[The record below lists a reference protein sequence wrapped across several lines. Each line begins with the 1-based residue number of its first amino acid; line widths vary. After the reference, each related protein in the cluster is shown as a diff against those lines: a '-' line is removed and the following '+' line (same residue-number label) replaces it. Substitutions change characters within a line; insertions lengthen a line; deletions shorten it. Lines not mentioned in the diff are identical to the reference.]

1 MNRKQWLDKPYNNLN
16 AMLREKFGT
25 KVIKLSVDGGFSCPN
40 RDGKISTG
48 GCAFCSESGSGEFT
62 GSKTLSLKD
71 QIESQIELLKEK
83 WPDAQYMVYFQNFST
98 TYGSVEKME
107 GLFREAIAYPQVV
120 GLAIATRVDC
130 IDGDVLN
137 LLDQINK
144 ETYIWVELGLQSI
157 SEEHHQLL
165 NTGYRP
171 EQFKRTVKRLAERNI
186 DVIGHLILS
195 LPNWEAT
202 PLEETIKFLNELPIK
217 GLKIHMLNIL
227 KGTKLEMIYE
237 EMNFPLLSLE
247 AYLDQVLYIIERLNP
262 EIVIHRVT
270 GDGAKDL
277 LIAPRWILNK
287 RKVLNELTKKF
298 KVEETY
304 QGKFL
309 E

>member
-1 MNRKQWLDKPYNNLN
+1 MTKRQWLDKPYNNLN
-16 AMLREKFGT
+16 AMLREKFGK

-48 GCAFCSESGSGEFT
+48 GCVFCSESGSGDFA
-62 GSKTLSLKD
+62 GARTLSITEQIETQIQLLKD
-71 QIESQIELLKEK
+71 K
-83 WPDAQYMVYFQNFST
+83 WPDALYMVYFQNFST

-107 GLFREAIAYPQVV
+107 RLFREAMIYPNVV

-130 IDGDVLN
+130 INEPVLD
-137 LLDQINK
+137 LLEAVNK

-157 SEEHHQLL
+157 SLEHHKLL
-165 NTGYRP
+165 NTGYTP
-171 EQFKRTVKRLAERNI
+171 KQFQEAVQALGARGI
-186 DVIGHLILS
+186 DVVGHIILS

-202 PLEETIKFLNELPIK
+202 PLEETINFLNKLPIK
-217 GLKIHMLNIL
+217 GLKLHMLNVL
-227 KGTKLEMIYE
+227 KETALEKIYAE
-237 EMNFPLLSLE
+237 QSFSLLELE
-247 AYLDQVLYIIERLNP
+247 VYLQQVVYIIERLNP

-287 RKVLNELTKKF
+287 RKVLNELIKKF
-298 KVEETY
+298 KVEDTY

-309 E
+309 N

>member
-195 LPNWEAT
+195 LPNWEAM

-237 EMNFPLLSLE
+237 EMTFPLLSLE

-298 KVEETY
+298 KAEETY

>member
-1 MNRKQWLDKPYNNLN
+1 MTKRQWLDKPYNNLN
-16 AMLREKFGT
+16 AMLREKFGK

-48 GCAFCSESGSGEFT
+48 GCVFCSESGSGDFA
-62 GSKTLSLKD
+62 GARTLSITE
-71 QIESQIELLKEK
+71 QIETQIELLNDK
-83 WPDAQYMVYFQNFST
+83 WPNALYMVYFQNFST

-107 GLFREAIAYPQVV
+107 RLFREAMAYPKVV

-130 IDGDVLN
+130 INEPVLD
-137 LLDQINK
+137 LLETINK

-157 SEEHHQLL
+157 SLEHHKLL
-165 NTGYRP
+165 NTGYTP
-171 EQFKRTVKRLAERNI
+171 KQFQEAVQALGRRQI
-186 DVIGHLILS
+186 DVVGHIILS

-202 PLEETIKFLNELPIK
+202 PLEETINFLNKLPIK
-217 GLKIHMLNIL
+217 GLKLHMLNVL
-227 KGTKLEMIYE
+227 KGTALEKIYAE
-237 EMNFPLLSLE
+237 QSFPLLDLE
-247 AYLDQVLYIIERLNP
+247 RYLQQVVYIIERLNP

-287 RKVLNELTKKF
+287 RKVLNELIKKF
-298 KVEETY
+298 KVEDTY

-309 E
+309 N